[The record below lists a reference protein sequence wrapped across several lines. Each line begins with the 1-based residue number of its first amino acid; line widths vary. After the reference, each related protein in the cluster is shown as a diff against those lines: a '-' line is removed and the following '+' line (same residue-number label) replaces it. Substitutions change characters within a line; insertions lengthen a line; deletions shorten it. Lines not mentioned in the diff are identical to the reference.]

1 MWYIFDC
8 LITKSSIFKS
18 LLFERQILEHFI
30 YFQGISQD
38 SDLNHRIHNLKEL
51 CEVVEKKEIEEVPT
65 LCV

>member
-1 MWYIFDC
+1 M
-8 LITKSSIFKS
+8 FKS